1 MKLVFKH
8 WVLCY
13 QTASLTREINQQVG
27 QVVVLV
33 GVAKVFNVTVRVCI
47 IVRCLPLKF
56 VINNLA
62 MK

>member
-8 WVLCY
+8 WVLCCR
-13 QTASLTREINQQVG
+13 TASLTREINQQVG

-47 IVRCLPLKF
+47 IVWCLGLKL
-56 VINNLA
+56 VINYWP
-62 MK
+62 